1 MLRFAPDDMSGMPEY
16 ESTGGRVCSL
26 PPLVLHPFSNSAD
39 ASTLLAC
46 SRASELLHS
55 TSIQETRQAELEK
68 RVLDGRYC
76 EVRMLFYIGKDLL
89 RWAEQCLDSVRRS
102 SHAWPPE
109 TQFQSFVALL
119 TETPPANVATK
130 LRKWGVVDFRR
141 VFSRAVG
148 LNSVFAELPRRESLS
163 PDFLR
168 EYYRYAEHMFSCRQ
182 SSCVFARLDPQA
194 VTLEVYASAEY
205 AELLERGL
213 S

>member
-1 MLRFAPDDMSGMPEY
+1 MPDH
-16 ESTGGRVCSL
+16 ESPCGRACSL

-46 SRASELLHS
+46 SRASELLHG
-55 TSIQETRQAELEK
+55 TAIQATRQEELEK

-76 EVRMLFYIGKDLL
+76 EVRMLFYIGKDVV
-89 RWAEQCLDSVRRS
+89 RWAEQCLDSVRRKPQ
-102 SHAWPPE
+102 AWPAQME
-109 TQFQSFVALL
+109 LQTFVALI
-119 TETPPANVATK
+119 TDTPPPNVTTK

-148 LNSVFAELPRRESLS
+148 LNSVFAELPKRDSVTAE
-163 PDFLR
+163 FLR

-182 SSCVFARLDPQA
+182 SSCAFARLDPQT
-194 VTLEVYASAEY
+194 VGFEVYASSEY